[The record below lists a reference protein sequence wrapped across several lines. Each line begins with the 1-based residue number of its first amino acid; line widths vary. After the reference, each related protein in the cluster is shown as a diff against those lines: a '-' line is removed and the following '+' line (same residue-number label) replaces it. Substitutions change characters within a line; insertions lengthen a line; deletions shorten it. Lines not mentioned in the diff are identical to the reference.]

1 MRVLTNIF
9 LITLFCAFFS
19 IQPSNAQL
27 KQQNLTNAAE
37 KEQDGELNIYGVITQ
52 IGTVAKR
59 TFRDNAGR
67 IIKTIYYGLDYRNLP
82 NPFSFREPI
91 TEEMLAVQ
99 SINIHYY
106 DQQGRQDRVEHY
118 TPSFELSRIKQNKYG
133 PNGRKIATIWLR
145 PDESRKYEIRYHNG
159 SSISH
164 LYFDDT
170 GQKLI
175 AARGPVPKNM
185 DLAYGWGR
193 PVEGLSCG
201 IAPNKHSALAKDID
215 ISVTVR
221 NLTAQPAKIITTLP
235 YQTIQIEL
243 RNTKGALVPQNTDY
257 IEKRNK
263 ELLRMNNPLRE
274 SLQTIPPH
282 QTGHYS
288 SGYELNQWYGEV
300 EPGKYY
306 LTVKRR
312 ASGKDFS
319 LVSNT
324 ITINILADPNSTASP
339 DSEQSKLNCNAAAKI

>member
-1 MRVLTNIF
+1 M
-9 LITLFCAFFS
+9 LFCICFS
-19 IQPSNAQL
+19 VQPSNTQL
-27 KQQNLTNAAE
+27 KQQNLTSTDK
-37 KEQDGELNIYGVITQ
+37 KEQDGELTIYGVITQ

-67 IIKTIYYGLDYRNLP
+67 ITKTIYYTLDYRNLP
-82 NPFSFREPI
+82 NPFSLREPV

-118 TPSFELSRIKQNKYG
+118 TPAFALSRIMQTKYD
-133 PNGRKIATIWLR
+133 PNGGKIATVWLR
-145 PDESRKYEIRYHNG
+145 PNESREYEIRYRNNR
-159 SSISH
+159 SISH

-170 GQKLI
+170 GRKLI
-175 AARGPVPKNM
+175 AVRGPVPKNM

-193 PVEGLSCG
+193 PVDGLSCG
-201 IAPNKHSALAKDID
+201 IAPRKRSALAKDIN

-221 NLTAQPAKIITTLP
+221 NLTELPAKIITTLP
-235 YQTIQIEL
+235 YQTIQMEL

-263 ELLRMNNPLRE
+263 ELLRMNNGLRE

-282 QTGHYS
+282 QAGHYS
-288 SGYELNQWYGEV
+288 SGYKLNQWYGEV
-300 EPGKYY
+300 QSGKYY

-324 ITINILADPNSTASP
+324 VTINILADPNSP
-339 DSEQSKLNCNAAAKI
+339 KPKLPRCLSAR

>member
-1 MRVLTNIF
+1 M
-9 LITLFCAFFS
+9 FCACFPV
-19 IQPSNAQL
+19 QPSKAQL

-37 KEQDGELNIYGVITQ
+37 KEREGKLTFYGMITQ

-59 TFRDNAGR
+59 TFRDNSGR
-67 IIKTIYYGLDYRNLP
+67 ITKTIYYTLDYRNLP
-82 NPFSFREPI
+82 NPFSLREPI
-91 TEEMLAVQ
+91 TEEMLVVQ

-106 DQQGRQDRVEHY
+106 DRQGRQNRVEHY
-118 TPSFELSRIKQNKYG
+118 TPSFVLSRIMQTKCDA
-133 PNGRKIATIWLR
+133 NGGKTATVWLR
-145 PDESRKYEIRYHNG
+145 PNESREYEIRYRNG
-159 SSISH
+159 RSISH
-164 LYFDDT
+164 LYFDET

-193 PVEGLSCG
+193 PVDGLSCG
-201 IAPNKHSALAKDID
+201 IAPNKRSALAEDFR
-215 ISVTVR
+215 ISVTVK
-221 NLTAQPAKIITTLP
+221 NLTAHPATIITSLP
-235 YQTIQIEL
+235 YQTVKMEL

-263 ELLRMNNPLRE
+263 ELLRMNNGLRE

-282 QTGHYS
+282 QVGHYS

-312 ASGKDFS
+312 AAGKDFS

-324 ITINILADPNSTASP
+324 VTIDILADSNSP
-339 DSEQSKLNCNAAAKI
+339 KPKLPRCLSAR